1 MSTLIPKAAQMVDD
15 ALRRV
20 IQKGSKLEN
29 LKLMVCPSAPISQN
43 QTIETRFG
51 VLRIEPGMYVPKGV
65 AYIIEDPLRK
75 GFGFAW
81 VSKRDEIKEA

>member
-15 ALRRV
+15 ALRQV
-20 IQKGSKLEN
+20 IQKGSRIEN
-29 LKLMVCPSAPISQN
+29 LKLVVCPSAPISQN

-51 VLRIEPGMYVPKGV
+51 VLRVEPGMYVPKKV

-81 VSKRDEIKEA
+81 VSKRDEIREG